1 MKSTIEKKEFD
12 QIYELEKKIRNMQP
26 LTKEQIDYVKTLP
39 KEKII
44 ELLEIYNLCMESLI
58 VVFMKDK

>member
-1 MKSTIEKKEFD
+1 MKSITEK
-12 QIYELEKKIRNMQP
+12 IYDLEKEIRNMQP
-26 LTKEQIDYVKTLP
+26 LTKEQLEFVKTLP

-44 ELLEIYNLCMESLI
+44 ELLELYNLSMECLI